1 MFLYVLLSVIHQ
13 SWSFRKLKR
22 FIETGEEIVEV
33 AFSFHNLKCEK
44 LNNIYIYTYRIGL
57 RRNKSF
63 KR

>member
-44 LNNIYIYTYRIGL
+44 LNNIYILIELACEETKVL
-57 RRNKSF
+57 KDN
-63 KR
+63 